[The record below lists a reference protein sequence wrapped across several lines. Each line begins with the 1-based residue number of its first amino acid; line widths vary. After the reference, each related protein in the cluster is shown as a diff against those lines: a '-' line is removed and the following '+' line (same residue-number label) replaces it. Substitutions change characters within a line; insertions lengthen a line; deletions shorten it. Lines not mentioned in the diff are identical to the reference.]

1 MEKKHTILITGAAG
15 YVGAMLVE
23 QFGKR
28 DDVEKILGIDKE
40 PIPAELRKEA
50 KLVYFNTNTADDWEA
65 EVRAHKPDL
74 VIHTAWQIREMYGAQ
89 DLEWQWNVGGSDK
102 VFDYALDPENGV
114 DRLIYF
120 STVSS
125 YGAFATNSVDHFFK
139 EEEGFRK
146 SQYLY
151 AEEKRVVEE
160 HLEEKYGKSA
170 HKPMVAILRPAA
182 ITGPRGRFMRIRFG
196 LQATLAGQMKA
207 KPAGGGSP
215 GASQSDAL
223 RGGHWSYS
231 VISAM
236 VSFVPVTPSWLRQ
249 FIHEDDVVA
258 IVECMAFGQKLQSG
272 YEAFNI
278 CPPGPTVRG
287 RDMAKAVGK
296 KILPVYP
303 WMVRLAFFVFWH
315 LTRGKIPTG
324 KGAWKGYSYPIAV
337 DGSKLTRMTGYE
349 YKYEGLDAFRYT
361 DGAYES
367 FVPVHQ
373 IRHRKTAAA

>member
-1 MEKKHTILITGAAG
+1 MNAKHTILITGAAG

-23 QFGKR
+23 QFAKR
-28 DDVEKILGIDKE
+28 DDVEKVLGIDKE
-40 PIPAELRKEA
+40 PCPQELRA
-50 KLVYFNTNTADDWEA
+50 LTNYTHFTTNTADDWEA
-65 EVRAHKPDL
+65 EVRARKPDL

-102 VFDYALDPENGV
+102 VFDYAFDPGNGV
-114 DRLIYF
+114 DRLVYF

-125 YGAFATNSVDHFFK
+125 YGAFASNSVDHFFK

-151 AEEKRVVEE
+151 AEEKRIVEE
-160 HLEEKYGKSA
+160 HLEEKYAKSA

-196 LQATLAGQMKA
+196 LQATLAGQMK
-207 KPAGGGSP
+207 GGV
-215 GASQSDAL
+215 
-223 RGGHWSYS
+223 YS
-231 VISAM
+231 IISAM
-236 VSFVPVTPSWLRQ
+236 VSFVPVTPKWLRQ

-258 IVECMAFGQKLQSG
+258 IVERMTFGEKLASG

-296 KILPVYP
+296 KILPVQP
-303 WMVRLAFFVFWH
+303 WMVRLAFFFFWH
-315 LTRGKIPTG
+315 ATRGKIPTG

-337 DGSKLTRMTGYE
+337 DGSKLTRMAGYE
-349 YKYEGLDAFRYT
+349 YEYQGLDAFQYT

-367 FVPVHQ
+367 FVPEHQ